1 MKISKKSVNE
11 NEGFRSLFFCKI
23 IFFFYFLVS
32 GNSIPE
38 EAAETEFCAEVS
50 STTSST
56 LLLRCQ
62 EGEVTSE
69 EREFE
74 DGQKIDGEATG
85 MLVALPRVLSA
96 STATTA
102 EAIEAST
109 KHSKLMI

>member
-1 MKISKKSVNE
+1 M
-11 NEGFRSLFFCKI
+11 F
-23 IFFFYFLVS
+23 S
-32 GNSIPE
+32 GHCT
-38 EAAETEFCAEVS
+38 EAAETESCAEVS

-74 DGQKIDGEATG
+74 DEQKIDGEATG

-96 STATTA
+96 STATA

-109 KHSKLMI
+109 KHSES

>member
-1 MKISKKSVNE
+1 M
-11 NEGFRSLFFCKI
+11 
-23 IFFFYFLVS
+23 
-32 GNSIPE
+32 
-38 EAAETEFCAEVS
+38 S

-109 KHSKLMI
+109 KHSKLMIWQFFVIWQKISKKNFFFLKFYVKSHKIS